1 MLTKADILFG
11 KIAINAG
18 MVTSDQVED
27 CVRQQQEMTEKKPLG
42 MILIDK
48 GFITEEQL
56 TKIIEIQ
63 RKNLQERAIHSRE
76 KRDDGL
82 FGKLV
87 MRFSFATEEQI
98 NECIR
103 IQAKLETDLFLRLG
117 EIMVKKGYL
126 TNDQVRQILD
136 FQRTKILTC
145 PSCNTQYNVIMF
157 TPGTKIRCYKCDS
170 ELAVPER
177 LTTVAAED
185 LPQPTD
191 GADPGR
197 CAP

>member
-18 MVTSDQVED
+18 MVSSDNVED
-27 CVRQQQEMTEKKPLG
+27 CVRLQETMKEKKPLG

-48 GFITEEQL
+48 GFITEDQL

-87 MRFSFATEEQI
+87 MRFAFATEEQI

-103 IQAKLETDLFLRLG
+103 VQAKLESDLFLRLG

-126 TNDQVRQILD
+126 TNDQVRQILE

-145 PSCNTQYNVIMF
+145 TSCNTQYNVIMF
-157 TPGTKIRCYKCDS
+157 TPGTKIRCYKCDA

-177 LTTVAAED
+177 LITVAAED
-185 LPQPTD
+185 LPQA
-191 GADPGR
+191 GEAGDPGR

>member
-18 MVTSDQVED
+18 MVSSEQVED
-27 CVRQQQEMTEKKPLG
+27 CIRQQEQMAEKKPLG
-42 MILIDK
+42 MILIEK

-76 KRDDGL
+76 KREDGL

-87 MRFSFATEEQI
+87 LRFQFATEEQI

-103 IQAKLETDLFLRLG
+103 IQAKLENDLFLRLG

-126 TNDQVRQILD
+126 TNEQVRQILE
-136 FQRTKILTC
+136 FQKTKILTC

-157 TPGTKIRCYKCDS
+157 TPGTKIRCYKCDG
-170 ELAVPER
+170 ELVVPER

-185 LPQPTD
+185 LPQAGESD
-191 GADPGR
+191 SPGR

>member
-18 MVTSDQVED
+18 MVSSDAVED
-27 CVRQQQEMTEKKPLG
+27 CVRLQEQMTEKKPLG

-87 MRFSFATEEQI
+87 LRFNFATEEQI

-117 EIMVKKGYL
+117 EIMVKKGYM
-126 TNDQVRQILD
+126 TNDQVRQILE

-145 PSCNTQYNVIMF
+145 PNCNTQYNVIMF
-157 TPGTKIRCYKCDS
+157 TPGTKLKCYKCDG

-191 GADPGR
+191 AAGPGR